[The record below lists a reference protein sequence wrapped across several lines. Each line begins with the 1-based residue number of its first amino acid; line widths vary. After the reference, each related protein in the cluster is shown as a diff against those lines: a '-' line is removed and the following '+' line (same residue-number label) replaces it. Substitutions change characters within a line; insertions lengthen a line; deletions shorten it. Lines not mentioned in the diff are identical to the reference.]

1 MDAPVANWTVTLDA
15 NAEPLKRELAESARL
30 GSQLGRSLATA
41 FEGIAI
47 RGRGVSEVL
56 SGLALSL
63 SRIVLNAAFKPLGN
77 MLGNIVGGLLGGGGG
92 FAFAQGGV
100 IQRGMPV
107 PFASGGVVSA
117 PTTFPLAGGR
127 VGLMGERG
135 PEAIMPLARGSDG
148 RLGVRAEAQ
157 RPLAITF
164 NVTATDAESFR
175 RSEAQL
181 AAMLARAVGHGQRA
195 L

>member
-15 NAEPLKRELAESARL
+15 DAEPLKRELAESARL

-47 RGRGVSEVL
+47 RGRSVSDVL

-77 MLGNIVGGLLGGGGG
+77 ALGNIVGGLLGGGGL
-92 FAFAQGGV
+92 AFAQGGV

-107 PFASGGVVSA
+107 PFASGGIVSA

-127 VGLMGERG
+127 MGLMGERG
-135 PEAIMPLARGSDG
+135 PEAIMPLARGPDG
-148 RLGVRAEAQ
+148 RLGVRAEPQ